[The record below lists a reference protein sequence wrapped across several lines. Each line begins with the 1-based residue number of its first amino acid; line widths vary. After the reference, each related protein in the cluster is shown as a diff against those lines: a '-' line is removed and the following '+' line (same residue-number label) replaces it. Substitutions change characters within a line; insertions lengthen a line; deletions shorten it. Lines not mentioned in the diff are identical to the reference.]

1 MIDKV
6 GHIKNPLTVIAM
18 FAALAEV
25 SGTAVLPFVGEEA
38 QLFYVKFL
46 SLFPCLI
53 VALFFYTLWKHP
65 RNLYAPSDYSNENN
79 FVSALGFLV
88 AKKTE
93 QEIVEAG
100 ALFEGSVTLTAD
112 ATVEPATD
120 LTVRGETA
128 DGSTSTTESVEEQP
142 LKLGKDVDEAR
153 DSDRRT
159 WVLYHRQLLDRV
171 TDATNWV
178 IRELTFE
185 NHTTFVRNVS
195 PSGQPSIVFDAV
207 GNDNGFTIVV
217 EVKYASNARFDTAVF
232 SKSMEDARAYYA
244 TLPEEKRKKF
254 GLILAVVA
262 GEELSLDD
270 IENLRKR
277 LRSRVELDMAEFTV
291 QVRFFSYRELA
302 KAHSIK

>member
-25 SGTAVLPFVGEEA
+25 SGTAVLPFVGEDA

-53 VALFFYTLWKHP
+53 VGLFFYTLWKYP

-93 QEIVEAG
+93 QEIEEAG
-100 ALFEGSVTLTAD
+100 AMIEGSVTLTAD
-112 ATVEPATD
+112 ATVESATS
-120 LTVRGETA
+120 LMVGGETA
-128 DGSTSTTESVEEQP
+128 DGSTSTAESAEEQWHKVGKAVEETQ
-142 LKLGKDVDEAR
+142 
-153 DSDRRT
+153 DSDRKT
-159 WVLYHRQLLDRV
+159 WMLYHRQLLDRV
-171 TDATNWV
+171 TQATNWV
-178 IRELTFE
+178 IRELTLE
-185 NHTTFVRNVS
+185 NQTAFVRNVS

-217 EVKYASNARFDTAVF
+217 EVKYASNPRFNTAVF
-232 SKSMEDARAYYA
+232 SKSIKDARAYYD
-244 TLPEEKRKKF
+244 TLPEERRKQF
-254 GLILAVVA
+254 GLILALVVD
-262 GEELSLDD
+262 EKLSLDD
-270 IENLRKR
+270 IEKLRRR
-277 LRSRVELDMAEFTV
+277 LRDRARHEETDFTV
-291 QVRFFSYRELA
+291 QVKVFSYRELSDA
-302 KAHSIK
+302 YSTS